1 MTRMTITLP
10 GDHARAIERIR
21 RRRRLP
27 RSRVIQEAVA
37 HYLSTQAQQ
46 KAVRAYERG
55 YLRKPERAA
64 DAEAAALAAAEVLEP
79 EDWT

>member
-1 MTRMTITLP
+1 MTRITITLP
-10 GDHARAIERIR
+10 GDHARAIDLIR

-37 HYLSTQAQQ
+37 HYLGTHAEQ
-46 KAVRAYERG
+46 KAVRAYEQG

-64 DAEAAALAAAEVLEP
+64 DAEAAALAAAEVLGP